1 MLDAVLEPTAKVR
14 KNKSKVEILK
24 TSPIFI
30 SQRFSNISSV
40 TCKSEI
46 FVIPSGTAGNSPGTE
61 ACAIPEQETS
71 GSPWLHT
78 LHLQEPALH
87 LVCLIRVMPQENSL
101 VRHTPS
107 SGTRELFFSCTI
119 HPGQG
124 WPVGKYFG
132 LGAVRFMPHT
142 SQWSLSWQPLATNLC
157 NTSGLKTQSSTEVGW
172 LADRLN
178 FAHLGYRVSII
189 SVGFSQK

>member
-1 MLDAVLEPTAKVR
+1 
-14 KNKSKVEILK
+14 
-24 TSPIFI
+24 
-30 SQRFSNISSV
+30 
-40 TCKSEI
+40 
-46 FVIPSGTAGNSPGTE
+46 
-61 ACAIPEQETS
+61 
-71 GSPWLHT
+71 
-78 LHLQEPALH
+78 
-87 LVCLIRVMPQENSL
+87 MPQENSL

-157 NTSGLKTQSSTEVGW
+157 NTSGLKTQSSIEVGW

-189 SVGFSQK
+189 RVGFSQKQVISLQTITVNIHMCRGCSSPLPLCLLDLPCTQALLICSVSLSQ